1 MINRHTNIIVS
12 GKYLLIVLGLFLV
25 LIETQA
31 QQNPTPDQLAAQKPV
46 IDFFEGLS
54 ITDINKIR
62 STCTDD
68 IKILETGLVWN
79 FDSLALR
86 LQKKRPADFKRIN
99 QLDFLETHI
108 KRDVAWLYYWNKATI
123 TANNK
128 NLVVKW
134 LESVVLRKEK
144 DGWKIQLLHST
155 EVERQ

>member
-1 MINRHTNIIVS
+1 M
-12 GKYLLIVLGLFLV
+12 KYLFVALSLCLILLESHG
-25 LIETQA
+25 
-31 QQNPTPDQLAAQKPV
+31 QQNPTPAQLAAQKPV

-54 ITDINKIR
+54 YADINKIR

-68 IKILETGLVWN
+68 VKILEIGLIWN

-108 KRDVAWLYYWNKATI
+108 KKDVAWLYYWNKATI

-128 NLVVKW
+128 NFVVKW

>member
-1 MINRHTNIIVS
+1 MKYQFVALSLCLTHLVS
-12 GKYLLIVLGLFLV
+12 HG
-25 LIETQA
+25 
-31 QQNPTPDQLAAQKPV
+31 QQNPTPTQIAAQKPV

-108 KRDVAWLYYWNKATI
+108 KKDVAWLYYWNKATI
-123 TANNK
+123 TANNM
-128 NLVVKW
+128 NFEVKW
-134 LESVVLRKEK
+134 LESAVLRREK

-155 EVERQ
+155 EVERR

>member
-1 MINRHTNIIVS
+1 M
-12 GKYLLIVLGLFLV
+12 KYLFVALSLCINLLV
-25 LIETQA
+25 SQA

-54 ITDINKIR
+54 VTDINKIR

-68 IKILETGLVWN
+68 VKILETGLIWN

-108 KRDVAWLYYWNKATI
+108 KKDVAWLYYWNQATI
-123 TANNK
+123 TANSK
-128 NLVVKW
+128 TFVVKW
-134 LESVVLRKEK
+134 LESAVLRKQK

-155 EVERQ
+155 EIERR